1 MIPSKSDPRWKQ
13 FVLSEKNFEFE
24 TLVTQLMHSRI
35 KLIIKSDS
43 SDASISAAV
52 SLAYD
57 FFEKNHKL
65 VLADMKMALGE
76 INDKNA

>member
-1 MIPSKSDPRWKQ
+1 MIPCKTDPRWRH
-13 FVLSEKNFEFE
+13 FVLSNKDFEFE

-35 KLIIKSDS
+35 KLIIKSDP
-43 SDASISAAV
+43 SDASINAAI

-65 VLADMKMALGE
+65 VLTDMKVALGE
-76 INDKNA
+76 PNDKNA